1 MTTDVGV
8 LLDAVRLSMS
18 VEEAR
23 ARVAAH
29 NIAMANVPG
38 SRSMRLELG
47 DAMQALQL
55 AHGDASAFK
64 QALHTLQAMD
74 LSAQVMPHRD
84 AAPVA
89 LDSEVADLSAA
100 SGRYQALAD
109 SVSRQFALMQLAM
122 RGGR

>member
-1 MTTDVGV
+1 MTTDIG
-8 LLDAVRLSMS
+8 LMLDAVRLSMG

-38 SRSMRLELG
+38 SRPMRLELG
-47 DAMQALQL
+47 DAMQALRL
-55 AHGDASAFK
+55 AHGDTSAFE
-64 QALHTLQAMD
+64 QALQSLQKMD
-74 LSAQVMPHRD
+74 LSMQVMPRHD
-84 AAPVA
+84 VASVA

-109 SVSRQFALMQLAM
+109 SVTRQFALMQLAM